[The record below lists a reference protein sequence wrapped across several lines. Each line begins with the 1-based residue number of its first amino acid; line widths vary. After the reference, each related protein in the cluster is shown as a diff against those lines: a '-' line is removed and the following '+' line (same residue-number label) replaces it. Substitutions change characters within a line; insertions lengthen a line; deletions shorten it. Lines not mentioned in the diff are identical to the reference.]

1 MIMVTP
7 TTGLVPS
14 KQVVDQQAY
23 ASEHRGTGPML
34 AGNGTQ
40 CQPREDERHDEQAS
54 NKHEVRS
61 NLVRD

>member
-14 KQVVDQQAY
+14 EQVVDQQAY
-23 ASEHRGTGPML
+23 ASEHRGTGPMP

-40 CQPREDERHDEQAS
+40 CQSREDERHDEQAS
-54 NKHEVRS
+54 NKHHVRS
-61 NLVRD
+61 DLVRD